1 MLTSIQAIYNDF
13 PQRFW
18 TVAAVSFIDKV
29 GGTMLFPFFALYIT
43 QQFNVGMTQAGI
55 VLGIFAI
62 SSMLG
67 GMIGGA
73 LTDRWGRR
81 RLIIAGLIFSAVSTL
96 ALGLVRELALLY
108 PLAFVI
114 GLLSDL
120 AGPAHQAMVADIL
133 PEEKRQEGFG
143 VLRVVGNLAWI
154 VGPSITGF
162 IVGHSF
168 LALFIIDAIIS
179 CIVAALFFF
188 FIPETKPAAQ
198 AGETPESLL
207 ATFRGYGRALGD
219 MAFMAY
225 ILGLSL
231 LGVVYIQMYNSL
243 SVFLRDQHG
252 VSPQGYGFLL
262 TASAIT
268 VIFLQFWTSRR
279 IKSLPPFLLMV
290 AGSLFY
296 LLGFGMYG
304 FVASYALFVTAIV
317 VVTLG
322 EMIVMPTS
330 AALAAGFA
338 PEAMRGRYM
347 AIFGLTFALPAAV
360 GPAAAGIILD
370 NYDPNWLWYFG
381 ALLCGLAALSF
392 YLLHL
397 RLGRRSQFQAA
408 PEAAN

>member
-1 MLTSIQAIYNDF
+1 MLTSIRAIYHDF

-29 GGTMLFPFFALYIT
+29 GGKILFPFFALYIT

-55 VLGIFAI
+55 VLGIFAV

-114 GLLSDL
+114 GLLADL

-143 VLRVVGNLAWI
+143 VLRVVANLSWI

-168 LALFIIDAIIS
+168 RALFVIDAIIS
-179 CIVAALFFF
+179 CIVAALFFL

-198 AGETPESLL
+198 ADETPESLL

-268 VIFLQFWTSRR
+268 VIFVQFWTSRR

-296 LLGFGMYG
+296 LVGFGMYG

-347 AIFGLTFALPAAV
+347 AIFGLTFGLPAAV

-397 RLGRRSQFQAA
+397 RLGRRSQFQNAPDAA
-408 PEAAN
+408 H